1 MPNTSLRPLDSSP
14 SRHGRLP
21 YPSRSSR
28 RARSTECRLRSLE
41 RRAALTTATL
51 FVAAAL
57 VGCEDDVV
65 YQDRPPFNPPPS
77 GAGNFLGYYDAPTGK
92 TTCGNCHADFQGS
105 WSATK
110 HAQAYNTLNS
120 NSGKQD
126 SCFGCHTV
134 NGRGNAAVGTNVGW
148 DGVKDAVYHDVQC
161 ENCHGAGLQHVE
173 GIGQGNLVRPLAAIG
188 LNTKGNCGDCH
199 TGTHHPFVEEW
210 KASRHA
216 NLNTSRASN
225 PSCVGCHEARG
236 ALKRWGLQA
245 NYIERDSATN
255 YQPPATCSTC
265 HDPHGSGNPS
275 QLRYPV
281 TTQDPDQNL
290 CIKCHLRRAE
300 PEPPSSVTPH
310 APQGSVLL
318 GYAGWRPP
326 GFVYDTN
333 RIYVS
338 HATDKNPKLCA
349 GCHVVGFT
357 VTDPASGNF
366 AFQATGHLFRPV
378 PCLDA
383 SGKPTAD
390 KTCAYTTAARSWKAC
405 TASGCHANADVA
417 VSAFTAVRGRMQ
429 NLTGQLWQDL
439 NKDNTLQAAPT
450 DGGLLATV
458 KQQRPGEWTT
468 SDITPAEGAE
478 FDARLCGEYGG
489 ANSDNSKGVH
499 NPFLCD
505 ALLTSTIAYIK
516 SYYAL
521 PDVATGP
528 RVSMENPIG
537 GARGHTR
544 LIAAPHLGR

>member
-1 MPNTSLRPLDSSP
+1 M
-14 SRHGRLP
+14 
-21 YPSRSSR
+21 
-28 RARSTECRLRSLE
+28 
-41 RRAALTTATL
+41 AALIAAATL
-51 FVAAAL
+51 SA
-57 VGCEDDVV
+57 CEDDVV

-77 GAGNFLGYYDAPTGK
+77 GAGNFLGYYDAPTAK

-105 WSATK
+105 WNATK

-245 NYIERDSATN
+245 NYVERDSATN

-265 HDPHGSGNPS
+265 HDPHGSPNPS

-290 CIKCHLRRAE
+290 CMKCHLRRAE
-300 PEPPSSVTPH
+300 PEPPSTVTPH
-310 APQGSVLL
+310 APQGAVLL

-333 RIYVS
+333 RIYVT
-338 HATDKNPKLCA
+338 HATEKNPKLCA
-349 GCHVVGFT
+349 GCHVVSFP

-366 AFQATGHLFRPV
+366 TFQATGHLFRPI

-405 TASGCHANADVA
+405 TTSGCHANADVA
-417 VSAFTAVRGRMQ
+417 ASAFTALRLRMQ
-429 NLTGQLWQDL
+429 NETGQLWQDL

-450 DGGLLATV
+450 DGGLLAIV
-458 KQQRPGEWTT
+458 KQQRPAEWTT
-468 SDITPAEGAE
+468 NDITPAEGAE
-478 FDARLCGEYGG
+478 FNARLCGEYGG

-505 ALLTSTIAYIK
+505 ALLTSTVSYIK

-521 PDVATGP
+521 PDVAAGTRTSMGSVTGELLAHARRVAETGP
-528 RVSMENPIG
+528 
-537 GARGHTR
+537 AR
-544 LIAAPHLGR
+544 